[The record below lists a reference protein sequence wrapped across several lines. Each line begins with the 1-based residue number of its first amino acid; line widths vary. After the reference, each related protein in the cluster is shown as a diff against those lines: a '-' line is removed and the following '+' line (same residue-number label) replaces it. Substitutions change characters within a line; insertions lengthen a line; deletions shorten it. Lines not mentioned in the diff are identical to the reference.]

1 VKNKTDEEQEEFVIE
16 MSENG
21 KSKREKRVEEVRE
34 VKRPRRRDRT
44 AIIAIVT
51 VVGIAAISVLVWW
64 LTSGRKG
71 AGQPVPAPR
80 MVSNGQQTG
89 DEATVPMES
98 TVRLSPEVTA
108 RSGIKVEQVGEQ
120 LATSTDGTGGIPA
133 TGVIQANSYRTTPV
147 VSLVGGILRQV
158 GAELGQ
164 SVRKGQPV
172 AVVFSDEL
180 AMAQSKYLSSL
191 ADLDEQ
197 QKHYKRTVQL
207 VEIGAAS
214 REELEQAN
222 TKVKTA
228 EAEVG
233 AGRQR
238 LILLGLSPQ
247 RVNSLKDSSQISS
260 EVSMPAPVSGTVI
273 ARNANPGEVIEA
285 NKEVLKIADLSSVW
299 VIGQVFEKDL
309 ASVRVGSGASITS
322 QAYPGRVFRG
332 RVSYVDPN
340 LDPQTRTAQVRVEL
354 ANPGQVFKIGMYV
367 NVAFATLGGSE
378 NIAPTIPVSALQNIN
393 NQQVVFLAT
402 SDPNVFAMR
411 PVRVG
416 PEVNGVFTAL
426 EGLRVGDRVVTEG
439 SFMLR
444 AEWLKLNPGGTSSS
458 GAAAAASPPHAGH

>member
-1 VKNKTDEEQEEFVIE
+1 VKNKTDVEQKRIASE
-16 MSENG
+16 MRGNG
-21 KSKREKRVEEVRE
+21 PSKREERVEEVRE
-34 VKRPRRRDRT
+34 VKRARRSDRT
-44 AIIAIVT
+44 AIIAIVA
-51 VVGIAAISVLVWW
+51 VVAIAGIATLVWW
-64 LTSGRKG
+64 LTSGPRG

-80 MVSNGQQTG
+80 MVSNGQQNQDG
-89 DEATVPMES
+89 ATVPMES
-98 TVRLSPEVTA
+98 TVRLSPEVLS

-120 LATSTDGTGGIPA
+120 LASGPDGGGGIPA

-147 VSLVGGILRQV
+147 VSLVGGILRSV

-164 SVRKGQPV
+164 SVRKGQSV
-172 AVVFSDEL
+172 AVVFSDDL
-180 AMAQSKYLSSL
+180 AMSQSKYLSSL

-197 QKHYKRTVQL
+197 QRHYKRTAQL

-222 TKVKTA
+222 TKMKRA
-228 EAEVG
+228 EAEIG

-247 RVNSLKDSSQISS
+247 RVGALKASSQISS
-260 EVSMPAPVSGTVI
+260 EVSLPAPISGTVI
-273 ARNANPGEVIEA
+273 ARSANPGEVIEA
-285 NKEVLKIADLSSVW
+285 NKEVLRVADLSSVW

-309 ASVRVGSGASITS
+309 ANVRVGSGASISS
-322 QAYPGRVFRG
+322 QAYPGQVFRG
-332 RVSYVDPN
+332 RVTYVDPN

-354 ANPGQVFKIGMYV
+354 ANPGQIFKLGMYV
-367 NVAFATLGGSE
+367 NVAFATIGGSE
-378 NIAPTIPVSALQNIN
+378 NIAPTVPTSAVQNIN

-416 PEVNGVFTAL
+416 PEANGIYTVL
-426 EGLRVGDRVVTEG
+426 EGLMVGDRVVTEG

-444 AEWLKLNPGGTSSS
+444 AEWLKLNPGG
-458 GAAAAASPPHAGH
+458 GQPPANDHQH